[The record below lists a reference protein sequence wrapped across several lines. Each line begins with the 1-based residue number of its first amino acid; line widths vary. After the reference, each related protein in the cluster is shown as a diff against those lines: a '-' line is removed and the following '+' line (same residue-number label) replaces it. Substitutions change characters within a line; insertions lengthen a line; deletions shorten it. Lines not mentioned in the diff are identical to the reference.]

1 MNIPMTTAIN
11 PKVTAQAGLDILAL
25 KAGLIRVL
33 GPSAEI
39 G

>member
-1 MNIPMTTAIN
+1 MPMTTAIR
-11 PKVTAQAGLDILAL
+11 PRVTAQAAFDILAL
-25 KAGLIRVL
+25 SAGLIRVL

>member
-1 MNIPMTTAIN
+1 MPMTTAIN
-11 PKVTAQAGLDILAL
+11 PSVTAQAGLDILAR

-33 GPSAEI
+33 GPNAEI